1 MNFFKKKELKSS
13 EKEKKTNEKVIID
26 KKINNS
32 KVNKL
37 VKFNGLKAIRGVFWT
52 LIVILIIRGGVT
64 LIKGDQ
70 AEAIA
75 KQNELFLENLSKS
88 TGLEAKLFSF
98 AEEFTREFFTRYP
111 SNTEDFKK
119 RILKFTTEQLANDMN
134 NSSYSEIINASAFSF
149 EKYSDNQFDVSVCAK
164 IKQYVLKPGQES
176 VPQENKEYDTA
187 LVTEYIK
194 VPIYISDNGEMIV
207 EDIPGIIAAPEK
219 AELKS
224 TEYKGDEVTDL
235 EEVKKIND
243 MITEFFKAYYSGEQ
257 TQLDYFLENREDIK
271 TETGRYTFEK
281 VDSSSIYNLGNDEY
295 LVTVSLRI
303 KAFDNDLLQRFNLT
317 LVKNGDKFLVKELN
331 TRVKNLNIN

>member
-37 VKFNGLKAIRGVFWT
+37 VKFNGLKAIRWVLWT

-70 AEAIA
+70 AEAIV

-149 EKYSDNQFDVSVCAK
+149 AKYSDNQFDVSVCAK

-176 VPQENKEYDTA
+176 VPETNKEYDTA
-187 LVTEYIK
+187 LVIEYIK
-194 VPIYISDNGEMIV
+194 VPIYIDDTGKMIV
-207 EDIPGIIAAPEK
+207 EDVPGIIAAPEK

-224 TEYKGDEVTDL
+224 TEYNGEEVTDL
-235 EEVKKIND
+235 EEAKKIND

-295 LVTVSLRI
+295 LVTVNLRI
-303 KAFDNDLLQRFNLT
+303 KAFDNELLQRFNLT

>member
-1 MNFFKKKELKSS
+1 MNFFKKKESNAS
-13 EKEKKTNEKVIID
+13 EKEKKTNEKAAIN
-26 KKINNS
+26 KQINNS

-37 VKFNGLKAIRGVFWT
+37 TKFNGIKVLRGVLWT

-64 LIKGDQ
+64 LFKGDQ

-75 KQNELFLENLSKS
+75 KQNELFLENLSKNN
-88 TGLEAKLFSF
+88 GLESKLFSF

-119 RILKFTTEQLANDMN
+119 RILKFTTEQLASDMN

-194 VPIYISDNGEMIV
+194 IPIYIDGNEKMIV

-219 AELKS
+219 PELKS
-224 TEYKGDEVTDL
+224 AEYRGEEITDSEVS
-235 EEVKKIND
+235 KKINE

-257 TQLDYFLENREDIK
+257 TQLDYFLENREAIK
-271 TETGRYTFEK
+271 VETGRYAFEK
-281 VDSSSIYNLGNDEY
+281 VDSTNIYILENDEY
-295 LVTVSLRI
+295 LVTVNLKI
-303 KAFDNDLLQRFNLT
+303 QAFDNELLQRFNLK
-317 LVKNGDKFLVKELN
+317 LVKNGDKFLVKEIN

>member
-13 EKEKKTNEKVIID
+13 EKEKKTNEKAIID

-37 VKFNGLKAIRGVFWT
+37 VQFNGLKAVRGVLWT

-64 LIKGDQ
+64 LIRGDQ

-75 KQNELFLENLSKS
+75 KQNELFLENLSKN

-111 SNTEDFKK
+111 RNTEDFKK

-164 IKQYVLKPGQES
+164 IKQYVLKSGQES
-176 VPQENKEYDTA
+176 VPEANKEYDTA

-194 VPIYISDNGEMIV
+194 VPIYIDDTGKMIV
-207 EDIPGIIAAPEK
+207 EDVPGIIAAPEK

-224 TEYKGDEVTDL
+224 TEYNGEEVTNL
-235 EEVKKIND
+235 EETKKIND
-243 MITEFFKAYYSGEQ
+243 MVTEFFKAYYSGEQ
-257 TQLDYFLENREDIK
+257 TQLDYFLKNREAIK
-271 TETGRYTFEK
+271 VETGRYTFEK
-281 VDSSSIYNLGNDEY
+281 VDSSNIYNLGNDEY
-295 LVTVSLRI
+295 LVTVNLRI
-303 KAFDNDLLQRFNLT
+303 KAFDNELLQRFNLT